1 MEKQRYQKKFR
12 VQSLEFKVKKM
23 KQLILAFQFLTIIP
37 LKVKGNFTEKEIAQ
51 SSIFFPVVGAVQG
64 LLIMVSAPYLI
75 KAFPVEIASLF
86 TLLILILTNG
96 GFHLDGLADTFDAL
110 ALKSTGDKEK
120 DFERRLSVMK
130 DSATGAIGVVA
141 IAIVILFKY
150 ELIKWF
156 LTADCRLLFLM
167 PVFSRWVMVP
177 AMYHGKSAKQ
187 DGLGKLFINN
197 VTITMLILSTAFLT
211 LSITV
216 YALVYLL
223 EAYGVKTYKL
233 PLIIAAFLYAFSLA
247 WMRFCS
253 KKFNGFTGD
262 TLGALSEMGEI
273 LYLLI
278 VFVWLQ
284 WVQQYF

>member
-1 MEKQRYQKKFR
+1 
-12 VQSLEFKVKKM
+12 M

-37 LKVKGNFTEKEIAQ
+37 LRIKGNITEKEIAQ
-51 SSIFFPVVGAVQG
+51 SSVFFPVVGAAQG
-64 LLIMVSAPYLI
+64 LLIIVAVPYLI

-120 DFERRLSVMK
+120 DIERRLSVMK
-130 DSATGAIGVVA
+130 DSTTGAIGVVA

-156 LTADCRLLFLM
+156 LIADYRLLFLM
-167 PVFSRWVMVP
+167 PVFSRWIMVP
-177 AMYHGKSAKQ
+177 AMYHGKSARQ
-187 DGLGKLFINN
+187 DGLGRLFVNN
-197 VTITMLILSTAFLT
+197 VTVAMLILSTVLLT

-216 YALVYLL
+216 YAPPYLL
-223 EAYGVKTYKL
+223 EAYGMKTYKL

-262 TLGALSEMGEI
+262 ALGALSEISEI
-273 LYLLI
+273 LCLLI
-278 VFVWLQ
+278 IFVWLQ